1 MAALERL
8 AYCGTAYQ
16 LFGVEEQRL
25 VGGYADGLRVLE
37 VKNGRGLQMTILLD
51 RGCGIA
57 RIAYKGVNYGIL
69 SASGL
74 RHPSYFEHQQGGFLR
89 NFHAGFLT
97 TAGIFNVG
105 VDGEDDGEQ
114 LYLHGTVDNTPAISY
129 SSELLTDADG
139 KSFLLIKCTIPVEQI
154 FYHKVMFT
162 RVFRVALDDDYFTI
176 HDRFENTGSTTAPL
190 MVLYHMNMGYPLLDE
205 DAKLFINSSTIK
217 PRTDLARSEMDKW
230 SQMLPPEHNYPE
242 RCYYHA
248 FGNRADA
255 TAALYQPKH
264 DVGVVI
270 SFDSSK
276 LPYFCEW
283 KQMGYRDYALGLEPG
298 NSHCDGRAKMRAEGK
313 LQFLKPA
320 ESKEYEV
327 KVAVFSG
334 AEKFAALENSVSH
347 GANEYDLN

>member
-1 MAALERL
+1 MV
-8 AYCGTAYQ
+8 T
-16 LFGVEEQRL
+16 
-25 VGGYADGLRVLE
+25 
-37 VKNGRGLQMTILLD
+37 
-51 RGCGIA
+51 
-57 RIAYKGVNYGIL
+57 
-69 SASGL
+69 
-74 RHPSYFEHQQGGFLR
+74 
-89 NFHAGFLT
+89 
-97 TAGIFNVG
+97 
-105 VDGEDDGEQ
+105 DD
-114 LYLHGTVDNTPAISY
+114 
-129 SSELLTDADG
+129 DG
-139 KSFLLIKCTIPVEQI
+139 KSFLVIKCTIPVEQI

-205 DAKLFINSSTIK
+205 DSKLFINSSTIK
-217 PRTDLARSEMDKW
+217 PRTDIARSEMDKW

-248 FGNRADA
+248 FDNRADA

-327 KVAVFSG
+327 KVSVFSG

-347 GANEYDLN
+347 GAHEYDLS